1 MRFPTPERRYQDLIA
16 QLVFTLVILFIGPA
30 FAKPR
35 IHRAK
40 TDLQEI
46 LQRMNDTAKRLK
58 TVTADLDYTTVTVL
72 VNDRSTESGQFY
84 LRNPKNPEMMIQFEK
99 PDPKTI
105 LFRKSQAEIY
115 YPKMNRIEQYD
126 LSSHSGLVQHLLLLG
141 FGTDEGSLKS
151 AYNVKLLGEEEL
163 EGEDTAVLELT
174 PRDPGIASQLT
185 KIQMWVSE
193 DSWTPA
199 QQQFFEPSGDYLIA
213 RYTGVKTNRTL
224 SSSTFEINAA
234 KGVQRVKKS

>member
-1 MRFPTPERRYQDLIA
+1 MRPRRQGRLRHALIVRVLFSL
-16 QLVFTLVILFIGPA
+16 LVTMPA
-30 FAKPR
+30 LAKPR

-40 TDLQEI
+40 SDLKEV
-46 LQRMNDTAKRLK
+46 LQRMNDAAKHLK

-72 VNDRSTESGQFY
+72 VNDRDTETGKFY
-84 LRNPKNPEMMIQFEK
+84 LRNPKNPEMLIDFEK

-105 LFRKSQAEIY
+105 LFRHNRAEIY

-126 LSSHSGLVQHLLLLG
+126 LASHSGLVQHLLLLG
-141 FGTDEGSLKS
+141 FGTDAASLKS
-151 AYNVKLLGEEEL
+151 AYNVKLVGEEEL

-174 PRDPGIASQLT
+174 PKDPAIASQLT

-213 RYTGVKTNRTL
+213 HYSGVKVNRSL
-224 SSSTFEINAA
+224 PSSTFEINATG
-234 KGVQRVKKS
+234 GVHRVKKG